1 MPTLIKE
8 SRTSECRYRVFFL
21 EELKISAA
29 EFQLRSIFSP
39 PHLYYFPLLNL
50 SAGNI
55 STFPSPS
62 YCRFWSELCHIQS
75 ERERKWI
82 LNMVDLQNQLRTS
95 YNQVMLAVLILICL
109 FLEFFASIVFLV
121 WDFVWK
127 WKSSLKIR
135 ATCNLS
141 VYTKCEKK
149 MPNAKKKKKNP

>member
-1 MPTLIKE
+1 MVNLSKSAHFDKGVELQSADTEI
-8 SRTSECRYRVFFL
+8 FF

-55 STFPSPS
+55 SAFPSPS
-62 YCRFWSELCHIQS
+62 QCRSWSELHQIQS
-75 ERERKWI
+75 ERKRKWI

-109 FLEFFASIVFLV
+109 FLEFFFFFYPILV
-121 WDFVWK
+121 WDFVSQWK
-127 WKSSLKIR
+127 TSLNVPKR
-135 ATCNLS
+135 LTL
-141 VYTKCEKK
+141 
-149 MPNAKKKKKNP
+149 

>member
-1 MPTLIKE
+1 MQLNFSLDP
-8 SRTSECRYRVFFL
+8 FFL
-21 EELKISAA
+21 LLISI
-29 EFQLRSIFSP
+29 IFHSWIYQQETLALFLHP
-39 PHLYYFPLLNL
+39 L
-50 SAGNI
+50 SADLD
-55 STFPSPS
+55 PV
-62 YCRFWSELCHIQS
+62 RV
-75 ERERKWI
+75 RKRKWI

-141 VYTKCEKK
+141 VYTKCGKKK
-149 MPNAKKKKKNP
+149 MPNAKKKKKSIVNQLSIILNSSSFSHSCSKILVQ